1 MRAAVVNSWG
11 ASKVS
16 LCSNL
21 TKIIVGINVISKQS
35 SKIRDEQY
43 LTEPG
48 IGTSDARLKKAE
60 FDIKTDITL
69 NFSPISDV
77 ESSKK
82 YA

>member
-1 MRAAVVNSWG
+1 M
-11 ASKVS
+11 
-16 LCSNL
+16 SNH
-21 TKIIVGINVISKQS
+21 

-60 FDIKTDITL
+60 FDINKTDITL

-77 ESSKK
+77 ESPKK
-82 YA
+82 YT